1 MVYKVYIKRGLNM
14 KFTIDRSALLTA
26 LQHVHSVVERRNTIP
41 ILSNVLIEAKEDGVY
56 LTATD
61 MDIAVI
67 EKINLEKS
75 EVMQLGTITTS
86 AQMLYDIVRKL
97 PENVKVELLSE
108 KNDRLGIKA
117 SSSSFALNC
126 LPAEDFPSIS
136 QEEFKFTFSLETND
150 LIRLIDKTSFA
161 MSLEETRYYLNGIYL
176 HAVKDAEGEKLRTV
190 STDGHR
196 LSRVDMNIPEGANEI
211 PGVIVP
217 RKTIMEIR
225 KLLEDHSDTINLSL
239 SDNKIKL
246 SFSNVILTS
255 KLLDGTFPDYSR
267 VIPEQNDK
275 TVTIS
280 NQLLSEAV
288 DRVSTV
294 STDKTRAIKVNISKG
309 NLIISATNPDKGSAS
324 ESLDVIYDGEEVEI
338 GFNSKYVLDVARQIK
353 GNEIIIKLSDSVSP
367 TLVYDKDDKGVLFVL
382 MPMRV

>member
-1 MVYKVYIKRGLNM
+1 MVYKVYIKRGFNM
-14 KFTIDRSALLTA
+14 KFSIDRSALLTA

-97 PENVKVELLSE
+97 PENIKVELLSE

-136 QEEFKFTFSLETND
+136 QEEFKYTFSLETND

-176 HAVKDAEGEKLRTV
+176 HAVNDSDGEKLRTV

-225 KLLEDHSDTINLSL
+225 KLLEDHSDIINLSL

-294 STDKTRAIKVNISKG
+294 STDKTRAIKINISKG
-309 NLIISATNPDKGSAS
+309 NLVISATNPDKGSAS
-324 ESLDVIYDGEEVEI
+324 ESLDVIYEGEEVEI

>member
-1 MVYKVYIKRGLNM
+1 M
-14 KFTIDRSALLTA
+14 KFSIDRAALLIA

-67 EKINLEKS
+67 EKVDLDKS
-75 EVMQLGTITTS
+75 EVIQLGTVTTS

-97 PENVKVELLSE
+97 PDNIKVEFLSE

-126 LPAEDFPSIS
+126 LPSEDFPSIS
-136 QEEFKFTFSLETND
+136 QEDFKYSFNIDSIA
-150 LIRLIDKTSFA
+150 LIRLLDKTSFA

-176 HAVKDAEGEKLRTV
+176 HAIKEDNIHKLRTV
-190 STDGHR
+190 ATDGHR
-196 LSRVDMNIPEGANEI
+196 LSRVDMNLPEGADGI
-211 PGVIVP
+211 PGVIIP
-217 RKTIMEIR
+217 RKTILEIR
-225 KLLEDHSDTINLSL
+225 KILEDHTGNINLSL
-239 SDNKIKL
+239 SETKIRL
-246 SFSNVILTS
+246 SFNNVILTS

-275 TVTIS
+275 LVTIS
-280 NQLLSEAV
+280 NQSISEAV

-294 STDKTRAIKVNISKG
+294 STDKTRAIKININKG
-309 NLIISATNPDKGSAS
+309 NLVISATNPDKGSAS
-324 ESLDVIYDGEEVEI
+324 EYVDIVYDGDEVEI

-367 TLVYDKDDKGVLFVL
+367 TLVYDKDDKEVLFVL

>member
-1 MVYKVYIKRGLNM
+1 M
-14 KFTIDRSALLTA
+14 KFTIDKSALLSA

-67 EKINLEKS
+67 EKIDLKKS

-97 PENVKVELLSE
+97 PDNISVELLSE

-117 SSSSFALNC
+117 STSSFALNC
-126 LPAEDFPSIS
+126 LPSEDFPSIA
-136 QEEFKFTFSLETND
+136 QEEFNHSLNIDASEM
-150 LIRLIDKTSFA
+150 IRLIDKTSFA

-176 HAVKDAEGEKLRTV
+176 HAVKGSTNDKLRTV

-196 LSRVDMNIPEGANEI
+196 LSRVDMNMPEGVQEI
-211 PGVIVP
+211 PGVIIP

-225 KLLEDHSDTINLSL
+225 KLLEDHTDNINLSL
-239 SDNKIKL
+239 SDNKIQI

-275 TVTIS
+275 TITIS

-294 STDKTRAIKVNISKG
+294 STDKTRAIKININKG
-309 NLIISATNPDKGSAS
+309 NLVISATNPDKGSAS
-324 ESLDVIYDGEEVEI
+324 ESLEVKYDGEEVEI

-353 GNEIIIKLSDSVSP
+353 GKDIIIKLSDSVSP
-367 TLVYDKDDKGVLFVL
+367 TLVYDKEDEDVLFVL

>member
-1 MVYKVYIKRGLNM
+1 M
-14 KFTIDRSALLTA
+14 KFSIDRSALLMA

-67 EKINLEKS
+67 EKVDMEKS
-75 EVMQLGTITTS
+75 EIIQLGTITTS

-97 PENVKVELLSE
+97 PENIKVELLSE

-126 LPAEDFPSIS
+126 LPSEDFPSIS
-136 QEEFKFTFSLETND
+136 EEDFKHSFDIDAID
-150 LIRLIDKTSFA
+150 LIRLIDKTSFS
-161 MSLEETRYYLNGIYL
+161 MSSEETRYYLNGIYL
-176 HAVKDAEGEKLRTV
+176 HSIKEGELNKLRTV

-196 LSRVDMNIPEGANEI
+196 LSRVDMSLPDGADGI
-211 PGVIVP
+211 PGVIIP

-225 KLLEDHSDTINLSL
+225 KLLEDHTGNISLSL
-239 SDNKIKL
+239 SDTKIRL
-246 SFSNVILTS
+246 SFNNVILTS

-267 VIPEQNDK
+267 VIPEQNEK
-275 TVTIS
+275 LVTIS
-280 NQLLSEAV
+280 NQLISEAV

-294 STDKTRAIKVNISKG
+294 STDKTRAIKININKAT
-309 NLIISATNPDKGSAS
+309 LIISATNPDKGSAS
-324 ESLDVIYDGEEVEI
+324 ENIDIDYDGDEVEI

-353 GNEIIIKLSDSVSP
+353 GNDIIIKLSDAVSP
-367 TLVYDKDDKGVLFVL
+367 TLVYDKDDKEVLFVL

>member
-1 MVYKVYIKRGLNM
+1 MM
-14 KFTIDRSALLTA
+14 KFSIDRSALLTA

-67 EKINLEKS
+67 EKIELDKS
-75 EVMQLGTITTS
+75 EVAQLGTVTTS

-97 PENVKVELLSE
+97 PGNIKVELLSE

-136 QEEFKFTFSLETND
+136 QEDFKHSFNVEASE
-150 LIRLIDKTSFA
+150 LIRLLDKTSFA

-176 HAVKDAEGEKLRTV
+176 HAIKEDNIDKLRTV
-190 STDGHR
+190 ATDGHR
-196 LSRVDMNIPEGANEI
+196 LSRVDMNIPQGAESI
-211 PGVIVP
+211 PGVIIP
-217 RKTIMEIR
+217 RKTILEIR
-225 KLLEDHSDTINLSL
+225 KILEDHTGNINLSI
-239 SDNKIKL
+239 SETKIKL
-246 SFSNVILTS
+246 SFNNVILTS

-267 VIPEQNDK
+267 VIPEKNDK
-275 TVTIS
+275 LISIS

-294 STDKTRAIKVNISKG
+294 STDKTRAIKININKSG
-309 NLIISATNPDKGSAS
+309 LVISATNPDKGSAS
-324 ESLDVIYDGEEVEI
+324 EHVDVAYDGEEVEI

-353 GNEIIIKLSDSVSP
+353 GNEILIELSDSVSP
-367 TLVYDKDDKGVLFVL
+367 TLVYDKDDKEVLFVL

>member
-1 MVYKVYIKRGLNM
+1 M
-14 KFTIDRSALLTA
+14 KFSIDRSALLTA

-97 PENVKVELLSE
+97 PENIKVELLSE

-136 QEEFKFTFSLETND
+136 QEEFKYTFSLETND

-176 HAVKDAEGEKLRTV
+176 HAVKDTDGEKLRTV

>member
-1 MVYKVYIKRGLNM
+1 M
-14 KFTIDRSALLTA
+14 KFSIDKSALLLA

-67 EKINLEKS
+67 EKIDLKKS

-97 PENVKVELLSE
+97 PDNISVELLSE

-117 SSSSFALNC
+117 STSSFALNC
-126 LPAEDFPSIS
+126 LPSEDFPSIAP
-136 QEEFKFTFSLETND
+136 EEFNHSLNIDASEM
-150 LIRLIDKTSFA
+150 IRLIDKTSFA

-176 HAVKDAEGEKLRTV
+176 HAVKNSTNDKLRTV
-190 STDGHR
+190 ATDGHR
-196 LSRVDMNIPEGANEI
+196 LSRVDMNMPEGVQEI
-211 PGVIVP
+211 PGVIIP

-225 KLLEDHSDTINLSL
+225 KLLEDHTDNINLSL
-239 SDNKIKL
+239 SDNKIQI
-246 SFSNVILTS
+246 SFSNVVLTS

-267 VIPEQNDK
+267 VIPEENDK
-275 TVTIS
+275 TITIS

-294 STDKTRAIKVNISKG
+294 STDKTRAIKININKG
-309 NLIISATNPDKGSAS
+309 NLVISATNPDKGSAS
-324 ESLDVIYDGEEVEI
+324 ETLEVKYDGEEVEI

-353 GNEIIIKLSDSVSP
+353 GKDIIIKLSDSVSP
-367 TLVYDKDDKGVLFVL
+367 TLVYDKEDEDVLFVL

>member
-1 MVYKVYIKRGLNM
+1 M
-14 KFTIDRSALLTA
+14 KFSIDKSALLTA

-67 EKINLEKS
+67 EKIDLEKS

-97 PENVKVELLSE
+97 PENIKVELLSE

-126 LPAEDFPSIS
+126 LAAEDFPSIS
-136 QEEFKFTFSLETND
+136 QEEFKYTFILDTND

-176 HAVKDAEGEKLRTV
+176 HAIKDADGEKLRTV

-196 LSRVDMNIPEGANEI
+196 LSRVDMNIPKGANDI

-225 KLLEDHSDTINLSL
+225 KLLEDHTDTIELSL
-239 SDNKIKL
+239 SDNKIRL

-309 NLIISATNPDKGSAS
+309 NLVISATNPDKGSAS
-324 ESLDVIYDGEEVEI
+324 ESLDINYDGEEVEI

-353 GNEIIIKLSDSVSP
+353 GNEVIIKLSDSVSP
-367 TLVYDKDDKGVLFVL
+367 TLVYDKDDKDVLFVL

>member
-1 MVYKVYIKRGLNM
+1 MVYKVFIKRNVNM
-14 KFTIDRSALLTA
+14 KFSIDKSALLSA

-67 EKINLEKS
+67 EKIDLEKS

-97 PENVKVELLSE
+97 PENIKVELLSE

-136 QEEFKFTFSLETND
+136 QEEFKYSFSIDAND

-176 HAVKDAEGEKLRTV
+176 HAVNDTEGDKLRTV

-196 LSRVDMNIPEGANEI
+196 LSRVDMKIPEGANEI
-211 PGVIVP
+211 PGVIIP

-225 KLLEDHSDTINLSL
+225 KLLEDHSDSINLSL
-239 SDNKIKL
+239 SENKIKL

-294 STDKTRAIKVNISKG
+294 STDKTRAIKVNISKN
-309 NLIISATNPDKGSAS
+309 NLVVSATNPDKGSAS
-324 ESLDVIYDGEEVEI
+324 ESLEVIYDGEEVEI

>member
-1 MVYKVYIKRGLNM
+1 M
-14 KFTIDRSALLTA
+14 KFSIDRSALLTA

-41 ILSNVLIEAKEDGVY
+41 ILSNVLLEAKEDGVY

-67 EKINLEKS
+67 EKIDLKKS

-97 PENVKVELLSE
+97 PENITVELLSE

-126 LPAEDFPSIS
+126 LPSEDFPSIA
-136 QEEFKFTFSLETND
+136 QEEFNYSLNIPASEM
-150 LIRLIDKTSFA
+150 IRLIDNTSFA

-176 HAVKDAEGEKLRTV
+176 HAVKDSTVDKLRTV

-196 LSRVDMNIPEGANEI
+196 LSRVDMTMPESVKEI
-211 PGVIVP
+211 PGVIIP

-225 KLLEDHSDTINLSL
+225 KLLEDHTDNINLSL
-239 SDNKIKL
+239 SDNKIQI
-246 SFSNVILTS
+246 SFSNVVLTS

-275 TVTIS
+275 TITIS

-294 STDKTRAIKVNISKG
+294 STDKTRAIKININKG
-309 NLIISATNPDKGSAS
+309 NLVISATNPDKGSAS
-324 ESLDVIYDGEEVEI
+324 ESLEVKYDGEEVEI

-353 GNEIIIKLSDSVSP
+353 GKDIIIKLSDSVSP
-367 TLVYDKDDKGVLFVL
+367 TLVYDKEDEDVLFVL

>member
-1 MVYKVYIKRGLNM
+1 M
-14 KFTIDRSALLTA
+14 KFSIDRSALLTA

-41 ILSNVLIEAKEDGVY
+41 MLSNVLIEAKEDGVY

-67 EKINLEKS
+67 EKIDLEKS

-97 PENVKVELLSE
+97 PENIKVELLSE

-126 LPAEDFPSIS
+126 LAAEDFPSIS
-136 QEEFKFTFSLETND
+136 QEEFKYTFILDTND

-176 HAVKDAEGEKLRTV
+176 HAIKDADGEKLRTV

-196 LSRVDMNIPEGANEI
+196 LSRVDMNIPKGANDI

-225 KLLEDHSDTINLSL
+225 KLLEDHTDTIELSL
-239 SDNKIKL
+239 SDNKIRL

-309 NLIISATNPDKGSAS
+309 KIVISATNPDKGSAS
-324 ESLDVIYDGEEVEI
+324 ESLDIIYDGEETEI

-353 GNEIIIKLSDSVSP
+353 GNEVIIKLSDSVSP

>member
-1 MVYKVYIKRGLNM
+1 M
-14 KFTIDRSALLTA
+14 KFSIDRSALLTA

-75 EVMQLGTITTS
+75 EIMQLGTITTS

-97 PENVKVELLSE
+97 PENIKVELLSE
-108 KNDRLGIKA
+108 QNDRLGIKA

-136 QEEFKFTFSLETND
+136 QEEFKYSFSLETND

-176 HAVKDAEGEKLRTV
+176 HAVKGTDGEKLRTV

-211 PGVIVP
+211 PGVIIP
-217 RKTIMEIR
+217 RKTIIEIR
-225 KLLEDHSDTINLSL
+225 KLLEDHSDIINLSL

-267 VIPEQNDK
+267 VIPEQNEK

-309 NLIISATNPDKGSAS
+309 NLVISATNPDKGSAS
-324 ESLDVIYDGEEVEI
+324 ESLDVLYDGEEVEI

-353 GNEIIIKLSDSVSP
+353 DNEIIIKLSDSVSP
-367 TLVYDKDDKGVLFVL
+367 TLVYDKDDEGVLFVL

>member
-1 MVYKVYIKRGLNM
+1 M
-14 KFTIDRSALLTA
+14 KFSIDRSALLMA

-67 EKINLEKS
+67 EKVDMEKLEII
-75 EVMQLGTITTS
+75 QLGTITTS

-97 PENVKVELLSE
+97 PENIKVELLSE

-126 LPAEDFPSIS
+126 LPSEDFPSIS
-136 QEEFKFTFSLETND
+136 EEDFKHSFDIDAID
-150 LIRLIDKTSFA
+150 LIRLIDKTSFS
-161 MSLEETRYYLNGIYL
+161 MSSEETRYYLNGIYL
-176 HAVKDAEGEKLRTV
+176 HSIKEGEINKLRTV
-190 STDGHR
+190 ATDGHR
-196 LSRVDMNIPEGANEI
+196 LSRVDMSLPDGADGI
-211 PGVIVP
+211 PGVIIP

-225 KLLEDHSDTINLSL
+225 KLLEDHTGNISLSL
-239 SDNKIKL
+239 SDTKIRL
-246 SFSNVILTS
+246 SFNNVILTS

-267 VIPEQNDK
+267 VIPEQNEK
-275 TVTIS
+275 LVTIS
-280 NQLLSEAV
+280 NQLISEAV

-294 STDKTRAIKVNISKG
+294 STDKTRAIKININKAT
-309 NLIISATNPDKGSAS
+309 LIISATNPDKGSAS
-324 ESLDVIYDGEEVEI
+324 ENIDIDYDGDEVEI

-353 GNEIIIKLSDSVSP
+353 GNDIIIKLSDAVSP
-367 TLVYDKDDKGVLFVL
+367 TLVYDKDDKEVLFVL

>member
-1 MVYKVYIKRGLNM
+1 MKVSVEK
-14 KFTIDRSALLTA
+14 SALLIA

-41 ILSNVLIEAKEDGVY
+41 ILSNVLMEAKEDGLF

-61 MDIAVI
+61 MDISVI
-67 EKINLEKS
+67 EKIEKDKA

-97 PENVKVELLSE
+97 PENINVELLSE
-108 KNDRLGIKA
+108 NNDRLAIKA
-117 SSSSFALNC
+117 LSSSFALNC

-136 QEEFKFTFSLETND
+136 EENFKHNFSISTSA

-161 MSLEETRYYLNGIYL
+161 MSLEETRYYLNGIYM
-176 HAVKDAEGEKLRTV
+176 HALKEENKLRTV

-196 LSRVDMNIPEGANEI
+196 LSRVDMDLPEGSSEI
-211 PGVIVP
+211 PGVIIP

-225 KLLEDHSDTINLSL
+225 KLIEDQEGMVNLSV
-239 SDNKIKL
+239 SDNKIML
-246 SFSNVILTS
+246 SLNNVVLTS

-267 VIPEQNDK
+267 VIPDQNDK
-275 TVTIS
+275 EIVVS

-294 STDKTRAIKVNISKG
+294 STDKTRAIKI
-309 NLIISATNPDKGSAS
+309 NLNKDNMVISATNPDKGSAS
-324 ESLDVIYDGEEVEI
+324 ENVETKYDAEDVEI
-338 GFNSKYVLDVARQIK
+338 GFNSRYVLDVARQIK
-353 GNEIIIKLSDSVSP
+353 GDEVVIKVSDSVSP
-367 TLVYDKDDKGVLFVL
+367 TLVYDKEDKDVLFVL

>member
-1 MVYKVYIKRGLNM
+1 M
-14 KFTIDRSALLTA
+14 KFSIDRSALLTA

-75 EVMQLGTITTS
+75 DVMQLGTITTS

-225 KLLEDHSDTINLSL
+225 KLLEDHSDIINLSL

>member
-1 MVYKVYIKRGLNM
+1 M
-14 KFTIDRSALLTA
+14 KFSIDRSALLTA

-176 HAVKDAEGEKLRTV
+176 HAVKDTDGEKLRTV

-309 NLIISATNPDKGSAS
+309 NLVISATNPDKGSAS

>member
-1 MVYKVYIKRGLNM
+1 M

-176 HAVKDAEGEKLRTV
+176 HAVKDVEGEKLRTV

-196 LSRVDMNIPEGANEI
+196 LSRVDTNIPEGANEI

>member
-1 MVYKVYIKRGLNM
+1 M
-14 KFTIDRSALLTA
+14 KFSIDRSALLTA

-41 ILSNVLIEAKEDGVY
+41 ILSNVLLEAKEDGVY

-67 EKINLEKS
+67 EKIDLKKS

-97 PENVKVELLSE
+97 PENVTVELLSE

-126 LPAEDFPSIS
+126 LPSEDFPSIA
-136 QEEFKFTFSLETND
+136 QEEFNYSLNIPASEM
-150 LIRLIDKTSFA
+150 IRLIDKTSFA

-176 HAVKDAEGEKLRTV
+176 HAVKDSTVDKLRTV

-196 LSRVDMNIPEGANEI
+196 LSRVDMTMPEDVKEI
-211 PGVIVP
+211 PGVIIP

-225 KLLEDHSDTINLSL
+225 KLLEDHTDNINLSL
-239 SDNKIKL
+239 SDNKIQI
-246 SFSNVILTS
+246 SFSNVVLTS

-275 TVTIS
+275 TITIS

-294 STDKTRAIKVNISKG
+294 STDKTRAIKININKG
-309 NLIISATNPDKGSAS
+309 NLVVSATNPDKGSAS
-324 ESLDVIYDGEEVEI
+324 ESLEVKYDGEEVEI

-353 GNEIIIKLSDSVSP
+353 GKDIIIKLSDSVSP
-367 TLVYDKDDKGVLFVL
+367 TLVYDKDDEDVLFVL

>member
-1 MVYKVYIKRGLNM
+1 M
-14 KFTIDRSALLTA
+14 KFSIDRAALLIA

-67 EKINLEKS
+67 EKVDLDKS
-75 EVMQLGTITTS
+75 EVIQLGTVTTS

-97 PENVKVELLSE
+97 PDNIKVEFLSE
-108 KNDRLGIKA
+108 KNERLGIKA

-126 LPAEDFPSIS
+126 LPSEDFPSIS
-136 QEEFKFTFSLETND
+136 QEDFKYSFNIDSIA
-150 LIRLIDKTSFA
+150 LIRLLDKTSFA

-176 HAVKDAEGEKLRTV
+176 HAIKEDNIHKLRTV
-190 STDGHR
+190 ATDGHR
-196 LSRVDMNIPEGANEI
+196 LSRVDMNLPEGADGI
-211 PGVIVP
+211 PGVIIP
-217 RKTIMEIR
+217 RKTILEIR
-225 KLLEDHSDTINLSL
+225 KILEDHTGNINLSL
-239 SDNKIKL
+239 SETKIRL
-246 SFSNVILTS
+246 SFNNVILTS

-275 TVTIS
+275 LVTIS
-280 NQLLSEAV
+280 NQSISEAV

-294 STDKTRAIKVNISKG
+294 STDKTRAIKININKG
-309 NLIISATNPDKGSAS
+309 NLVISATNPDKGSAS
-324 ESLDVIYDGEEVEI
+324 EYVDVVYDGDEVEI

-367 TLVYDKDDKGVLFVL
+367 TLVYDKDDKEVLFVL

>member
-1 MVYKVYIKRGLNM
+1 M
-14 KFTIDRSALLTA
+14 KFSIDKSALLSA

-41 ILSNVLIEAKEDGVY
+41 ILSNVLVEAKEDGVY

-67 EKINLEKS
+67 EKVGLDNS

-97 PENVKVELLSE
+97 PENIKVELLSE

-136 QEEFKFTFSLETND
+136 QEDFKYSFDIDSSD

-176 HAVKDAEGEKLRTV
+176 HTLKEAENKKLRTV

-196 LSRVDMNIPEGANEI
+196 LSRVDMNMPEGANEA
-211 PGVIVP
+211 PGVIIP

-225 KLLEDHSDTINLSL
+225 KLLEDHTNKINLSL
-239 SDNKIKL
+239 SDTKIKL

-255 KLLDGTFPDYSR
+255 KLLDGTFPDYTR

-275 TVTIS
+275 TITIS

-294 STDKTRAIKVNISKG
+294 STDKTRAIKVNITKD
-309 NLIISATNPDKGSAS
+309 NLVVSATNPDKGSAS
-324 ESLDVIYDGEEVEI
+324 ESLAVKYDGEEVEI

-367 TLVYDKDDKGVLFVL
+367 TLVYDKDDKDVLFVL

>member
-1 MVYKVYIKRGLNM
+1 M
-14 KFTIDRSALLTA
+14 KFSIDRAALLIA

-67 EKINLEKS
+67 EKVDLDKS
-75 EVMQLGTITTS
+75 EVIQLGTVTTS

-97 PENVKVELLSE
+97 PDNIKVEFLSE
-108 KNDRLGIKA
+108 KNERLGIKA

-126 LPAEDFPSIS
+126 LPSEDFPSIS
-136 QEEFKFTFSLETND
+136 QEDFKYSFNIDSIA
-150 LIRLIDKTSFA
+150 LIRLLDKTSFA

-176 HAVKDAEGEKLRTV
+176 HAIKEDNIHKLRTV
-190 STDGHR
+190 ATDGHR
-196 LSRVDMNIPEGANEI
+196 LSRVDMNLPEGADGI
-211 PGVIVP
+211 PGVIIP
-217 RKTIMEIR
+217 RKTILEIR
-225 KLLEDHSDTINLSL
+225 KILEDHTGNINLSL
-239 SDNKIKL
+239 SETKIRL
-246 SFSNVILTS
+246 SFNNVILTS

-275 TVTIS
+275 LVTIS
-280 NQLLSEAV
+280 NQSISEAV

-294 STDKTRAIKVNISKG
+294 STDKTRAIKININKG
-309 NLIISATNPDKGSAS
+309 NLVISATNPDKGSAS
-324 ESLDVIYDGEEVEI
+324 EYVDIVYDGDEVEI

-367 TLVYDKDDKGVLFVL
+367 TLVYDKDDKEVLFVL

>member
-1 MVYKVYIKRGLNM
+1 M
-14 KFTIDRSALLTA
+14 KFSIDRSALLTA

-41 ILSNVLIEAKEDGVY
+41 ILSNVLVEAKEDGVY

-67 EKINLEKS
+67 EKIDLKKS

-97 PENVKVELLSE
+97 PENIKVELLSE

-117 SSSSFALNC
+117 LTSSFALNC

-136 QEEFKFTFSLETND
+136 QEEFNYSFDIDSND
-150 LIRLIDKTSFA
+150 MIRLIDKTSFA

-176 HAVKDAEGEKLRTV
+176 HAVKDSNGEKLRTV

-196 LSRVDMNIPEGANEI
+196 LSRVDMHMPDNITEI
-211 PGVIVP
+211 PGVIIP

-225 KLLEDHSDTINLSL
+225 KLLEDHTDNINLSL
-239 SDNKIKL
+239 SDNKIQL
-246 SFSNVILTS
+246 SFSNVVLTS

-267 VIPEQNDK
+267 VIPEQTDK
-275 TVTIS
+275 TIMIS

-294 STDKTRAIKVNISKG
+294 STDKTRAIKININKG
-309 NLIISATNPDKGSAS
+309 NLVISATNPDKGSAS
-324 ESLDVIYDGEEVEI
+324 ESLEIAYDGEEVEI

-353 GNEIIIKLSDSVSP
+353 GKEIIIKLTDSVSP
-367 TLVYDKDDKGVLFVL
+367 TLVYDKNDKDVLFVL

>member
-1 MVYKVYIKRGLNM
+1 M

-136 QEEFKFTFSLETND
+136 QEEFKFTFSLGTND

>member
-1 MVYKVYIKRGLNM
+1 M
-14 KFTIDRSALLTA
+14 KFSIDRSALLTA

-67 EKINLEKS
+67 EKVNLDKS
-75 EVMQLGTITTS
+75 EITQLGTITTS

-97 PENVKVELLSE
+97 PGNIKVELLSE

-126 LPAEDFPSIS
+126 LPSEDFPSIS
-136 QEEFKFTFSLETND
+136 QENFKHSFNIDALD
-150 LIRLIDKTSFA
+150 LIRLLDKTSFA

-176 HAVKDAEGEKLRTV
+176 HAIKEDGIDKLRTV
-190 STDGHR
+190 ATDGHR
-196 LSRVDMNIPEGANEI
+196 LSRVDMTLPKGAEEI
-211 PGVIVP
+211 PGVIIP
-217 RKTIMEIR
+217 RKTILEIR
-225 KLLEDHSDTINLSL
+225 KILEDHAGNINLSL
-239 SDNKIKL
+239 SETKIRL
-246 SFSNVILTS
+246 SFNNVILTS

-275 TVTIS
+275 LLTIS
-280 NQLLSEAV
+280 NQLISEAV

-294 STDKTRAIKVNISKG
+294 STDKTRAIKININKG
-309 NLIISATNPDKGSAS
+309 SLLISATNPDKGSAS
-324 ESLDVIYDGEEVEI
+324 ESVDVDYDGEEVEI

-353 GNEIIIKLSDSVSP
+353 GNEILIKLSDSVSP
-367 TLVYDKDDKGVLFVL
+367 TLVYDKDDTEVLFVL